1 MERIE
6 LFGLDIKDGVI
17 TAQNMKVTLKTS
29 DIVKVMITTNDQGPF
44 LDDVF
49 LCLYTDDGAEY
60 WISQDSPEFMIL
72 YGYVSKFE
80 GFDYQTV
87 IKAMQCTD
95 NEEFLC
101 WEKK

>member
-1 MERIE
+1 MEKEE
-6 LFGLDIKDGVI
+6 LFGVDIKDGVI

-49 LCLYTDDGAEY
+49 LRLYDIDGNEY

-72 YGYVSKFE
+72 YDYVSKFE